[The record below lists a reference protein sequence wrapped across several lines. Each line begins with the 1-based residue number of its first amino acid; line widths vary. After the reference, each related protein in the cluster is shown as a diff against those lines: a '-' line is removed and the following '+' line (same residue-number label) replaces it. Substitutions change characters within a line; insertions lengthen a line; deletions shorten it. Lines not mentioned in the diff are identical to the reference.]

1 MVSYHSQFLFLQWM
15 WQDLVFLTAGWV
27 LLLTNS
33 RHVFPFLGHGN
44 LLRNLGSTR
53 SASELAC
60 VVEWEE
66 LPYTDWHRHA
76 ANQAPRL
83 VRSHFTIGRRAG
95 DVGDVVGARA
105 FCLAGSFYVDCV
117 EGVVVVF
124 VPDVQT
130 VLERGYQKR
139 SEASEAALCERNS
152 LRR

>member
-1 MVSYHSQFLFLQWM
+1 M
-15 WQDLVFLTAGWV
+15 
-27 LLLTNS
+27 
-33 RHVFPFLGHGN
+33 
-44 LLRNLGSTR
+44 
-53 SASELAC
+53 
-60 VVEWEE
+60 EWEE
-66 LPYTDWHRHA
+66 LSYIDWHLCA

-83 VRSHFTIGRRAG
+83 VGSRFTIGRRAG

-105 FCLAGSFYVDCV
+105 LCLAGSFYVDGV

-130 VLERGYQKR
+130 VLERGYRKR